1 MYNMLDISEC
11 FGKFKTRQPSLHL
24 SPPVKVQNATSM
36 KTEP

>member
-1 MYNMLDISEC
+1 MYNMWDISEC
-11 FGKFKTRQPSLHL
+11 LGKFKTRQLVLHH

>member
-11 FGKFKTRQPSLHL
+11 FGKFKTQLSLHL
-24 SPPVKVQNATSM
+24 SPPVKVQNATSI